1 MTKFIRAA
9 QRSPRQSR
17 IDAASAR
24 LWTAWVTQQ
33 PCEPVNDLLGA
44 DISLAY
50 AVQQEV
56 AELRVA
62 TGAQVVGRKVGLTAP
77 VVQQQLGVD
86 QPDFGTLFD
95 DMRCDERPI
104 SLTRL
109 IQPQIEAE
117 IAFVLAADID
127 ATEPTRDDVGAAVD
141 YAVPALEIV
150 DSRIRDWQI
159 SITDTIADN
168 ASSGLFVLGTDGLN
182 LDRFEPAATTMT
194 LRLDGSEV
202 SRGGGRLCLGD
213 PLNALAWLA
222 RTAQQLQCPLRAGD
236 IVLSGAL
243 GPLAAVQSEGVWT
256 AEIAPLGSVS
266 ATFTSTEEHRR

>member
-1 MTKFIRAA
+1 
-9 QRSPRQSR
+9 
-17 IDAASAR
+17 
-24 LWTAWVTQQ
+24 QQ
-33 PCEPVNDLLGA
+33 PCTPVNDLLGCA

-50 AVQQEV
+50 AVQQAV
-56 AELRVA
+56 TELRVA
-62 TGAQVVGRKVGLTAP
+62 TGAHVVGRKIGLTAP
-77 VVQQQLGVD
+77 TVQHQLGVD

-95 DMRCDERPI
+95 DMRCDTERPI

-109 IQPQIEAE
+109 IQPKIEAE
-117 IAFVLAADID
+117 IAFVLEADID
-127 ATEPTRDDVGAAVD
+127 ATEPTRNNVGAAVD

-168 ASSGLFVLGTDGLN
+168 ASSGLFVLGTDRLS

-194 LRLDGSEV
+194 LRLDGSVV
-202 SRGGGRLCLGD
+202 SRGNGQACLGD

-222 RTAQQLQCPLRAGD
+222 RTAQQLQSPLRAGD

-243 GPLAAVQSEGVWT
+243 GPMAAVQSDGVWT
-256 AEIAPLGSVS
+256 ADITPLGSVS
-266 ATFTSTEEHRR
+266 ATFTSTEEHRQ